1 MPGRKYNREEILEE
15 WLNFYPLRQ
24 IEYELNHQNLVV
36 LLIPQKVNWIVRK
49 IFPRLQ
55 NKINRINLDEIG
67 TFIWTCLDG
76 QQSLRTICDKLE
88 NHFGERV
95 HHCQERTVIF
105 TQQLYKQKF
114 IKIYLKK
121 EEINTV
127 LNIR

>member
-1 MPGRKYNREEILEE
+1 MPGRKYNREKILKE

-24 IEYELNHQNLVV
+24 IESEVNHQNLVV
-36 LLIPQKVNWIVRK
+36 LLIPQKVGWIVRK
-49 IFPRLQ
+49 IFPRFQ

-67 TFIWTCLDG
+67 SFIWNCLDG
-76 QQSLRTICDKLE
+76 QQSLQTICDKLE
-88 NHFGERV
+88 NQFGERV

-121 EEINTV
+121 EEINTE
-127 LNIR
+127 